1 MGNCGLGGH
10 ARFKQVVKLVH
21 SNGLIEEFHRP
32 LKAGELLI
40 DYPDHFI
47 CHADGLS
54 QLLLGSFNG
63 LLAIQLSKD
72 DDMDVGQIYFLL
84 PKRMLDKIPSRADIA
99 ALISKASMARK
110 ASYKDSHFSS
120 LPLPARR
127 RSYDDDDDDE
137 DEDEDEDEE
146 EEEEEKD
153 DNNGKEEEERG
164 RAMSREFVRRVLAE
178 AKLQLEKRSATN
190 PLLGNSNPELQSAYT
205 SHMIAKSCAHL
216 WRPHLDTIYE
226 EAGSIAAS

>member
-10 ARFKQVVKLVH
+10 ACFKQVVKLVH

-40 DYPDHFI
+40 DYPNHFI
-47 CHADGLS
+47 CHSDGLS

-63 LLAIQLSKD
+63 LLASLSKD

-84 PKRMLDKIPSRADIA
+84 PKRMLNTTPSRADIA

-120 LPLPARR
+120 LPFPARR
-127 RSYDDDDDDE
+127 RSYNDDDDD
-137 DEDEDEDEE
+137 DEDEE
-146 EEEEEKD
+146 EEEEEEGYND
-153 DNNGKEEEERG
+153 DKEEEERG
-164 RAMSREFVRRVLAE
+164 RAMSREFVRQVLAE
-178 AKLQLEKRSATN
+178 AKLQMEKRSATN
-190 PLLGNSNPELQSAYT
+190 PSLVGNGNPELQSAYT
-205 SHMIAKSCAHL
+205 SHMIAKSCARL

-226 EAGSIAAS
+226 EVGSIAAS